1 MVTSLNTAVAA
12 REAGYQMMQYIC
24 GRVTVVTSG
33 TDVNTKI
40 GSLPAGAV
48 LVAVATKVVTAVTVG
63 TLQMG
68 TASGGAQVTATIA
81 ETAGSE
87 WLMPLSS
94 LVMPLAAKTDI
105 WAGTTGSAT
114 AGDVIFTVFFVTPL
128 S

>member
-1 MVTSLNTAVAA
+1 MVTSLNTTTSG

-24 GRVTVVTSG
+24 GRVTIVTSG
-33 TDVNTKI
+33 TDVNTKV
-40 GSLPAGAV
+40 GTLPEGAV
-48 LVAVATKVVTAVTVG
+48 ICGIGVKVVTAVTVG

-87 WLMPLSS
+87 WLQPLSS
-94 LVMPLAAKTDI
+94 LVQPLAAKTDI

-114 AGDVIFTVFFVTPL
+114 VGDVIFTVCFIKPL

>member
-1 MVTSLNTAVAA
+1 MTTSLNATVAG

-24 GRVTVVTSG
+24 GRVTIVVAG

-40 GSLPAGAV
+40 GALPAGAV
-48 LVAVATKVVTAVTVG
+48 IVGIGVKVVTAVTVG

-87 WLMPLSS
+87 WLQPLSS
-94 LVMPLAAKTDI
+94 LVQPIAARTDI

-114 AGDVIFTVFFVTPL
+114 AGDVIFTVAFVTPL

>member
-1 MVTSLNTAVAA
+1 MVTTLNSTPAA
-12 REAGYQMMQYIC
+12 RETGFQLLGYIC
-24 GRVTVVTSG
+24 GRVTIVTSG
-33 TDVNTKI
+33 TDVNTLI
-40 GSLPAGAV
+40 GTLPEGAV
-48 LVAVATKVVTAVTVG
+48 IVGIHTKVVTAVTVG

-87 WLMPLSS
+87 WLQPLSS
-94 LVMPLAAKTDI
+94 LVQPLAAATSI

-114 AGDVIFTVFFVTPL
+114 AGDVIFTVCFVKPL

>member
-1 MVTSLNTAVAA
+1 MGQVIT
-12 REAGYQMMQYIC
+12 
-24 GRVTVVTSG
+24 GRVTIVTSG

-40 GSLPAGAV
+40 GTLPAGAV
-48 LVAVATKVVTAVTVG
+48 ILGIGSKVVTAVTVG

-68 TASGGAQVTATIA
+68 TASAGAQVTATIA

-87 WLMPLSS
+87 FLQPLSS
-94 LVMPLAAKTDI
+94 LVQPLAADTDI

-114 AGDVIFTVFFVTPL
+114 AGDVIFTVLFVKPL